1 MDVQNLITRMRDGI
15 IDLLNHGVDNESICL
30 YINAMHDCIQDR
42 LLSNNRIVDDDDE
55 IAKQFIPDCALRKEC
70 QCFAM

>member
-30 YINAMHDCIQDR
+30 YINAMHDCIQDH
-42 LLSNNRIVDDDDE
+42 LLSNNRNVYDADMYFDVEFDDDDE
-55 IAKQFIPDCALRKEC
+55 QLDD
-70 QCFAM
+70 